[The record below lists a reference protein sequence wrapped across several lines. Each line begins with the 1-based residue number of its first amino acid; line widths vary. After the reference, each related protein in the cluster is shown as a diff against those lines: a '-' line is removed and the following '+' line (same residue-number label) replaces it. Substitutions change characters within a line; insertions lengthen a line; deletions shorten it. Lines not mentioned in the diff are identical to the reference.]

1 MFLLLCH
8 CCVCVV
14 CFRCS
19 FAAVVFVFLFDLIR
33 LVCSL
38 LFVLL
43 LPSLTSS
50 CSRLACQAIFS
61 RAVECLG
68 TIPGGLMAVSQDSRT
83 DMVLLLQPGALSL
96 TIRHSPSV
104 AVRHDFLLQ
113 PGTLSFVIRH
123 SVVFCCR
130 PRARQPDR
138 YRQTERGGRGRRNSV
153 AISAQCIP
161 GGRPATNCGW
171 KPASVCDWI
180 GGGIM

>member
-8 CCVCVV
+8 SCVCVV

-19 FAAVVFVFLFDLIR
+19 FAAVVFVFHFDLVR

-50 CSRLACQAIFS
+50 CSRLAC
-61 RAVECLG
+61 
-68 TIPGGLMAVSQDSRT
+68 
-83 DMVLLLQPGALSL
+83 

-138 YRQTERGGRGRRNSV
+138 YRHTERGGRGRRNSV